1 MIPPNQD
8 FSSAEAECRNSLIN
22 EVLSGYK
29 LRLIESLESLNKTEL
44 ENFIGLLL
52 STIKLGG
59 TIYFQGNGGSSATC
73 SHFVN
78 DLSLLS
84 EKSSIPI
91 YCKSLCTDSSILTC
105 LANDFSFEDVFLRQI
120 KSVLR
125 SNDLLVS
132 LSASGNSENLVR
144 SVRAANEKGVRTV
157 SILGFDGGILK
168 DLSTDA
174 LLIPSAVGD
183 YGVVEDLHLSINHIT
198 MEYLRREFL

>member
-1 MIPPNQD
+1 MISPNQD
-8 FSSAEAECRNSLIN
+8 LESAEADCRNSLIS
-22 EVLSGYK
+22 EVLNGYK
-29 LRLIESLESLNKTEL
+29 ERLIKSLESLNKAEL

-52 STIKLGG
+52 STIKRGG

-78 DLSLLS
+78 DLTLLS
-84 EKSSIPI
+84 EKSSLPI
-91 YCKSLCTDSSILTC
+91 FCKSLCADSSVLTC

-120 KSVLR
+120 KSVLKPH
-125 SNDLLVS
+125 DLLVS
-132 LSASGNSENLVR
+132 LTASGNSENLVR
-144 SVRAANEKGVRTV
+144 SVRAANERGVRTV

-168 DLSTDA
+168 GLSTDT
-174 LLIPSAVGD
+174 LLIQSAVGD